1 MRVSV
6 IRDSNQPANAL
17 QTDLPRT
24 NVNKILAIAL
34 SGRIQLKKGIGP
46 EYLLNKLKSRKDT
59 HDHNT
64 RRRNYF
70 ETTLAKK
77 DFNKNKFFHKS
88 FTDYNNILPLEPG
101 RKQKNTGE
109 NGKLL

>member
-1 MRVSV
+1 MS
-6 IRDSNQPANAL
+6 ITDYKKFKIFRDEERRKLHTQ
-17 QTDLPRT
+17 
-24 NVNKILAIAL
+24 VHK
-34 SGRIQLKKGIGP
+34 LKKGISP
-46 EYLLNKLKSRKDT
+46 DYLLNKPKSRKDT
-59 HDHNT
+59 HDHNN
-64 RRRNYF
+64 RHRNDF
-70 ETTLAKK
+70 EITHAKK